1 MVEVRAA
8 VLAPAH
14 AILVPADGVKT
25 RHCDGVLPARL
36 QSRRYPR
43 FFGGP
48 APRLVGS
55 GFFGFLVAAPLLGAV
70 RRPGAP
76 SAVDLRCLAA
86 SMLARSA
93 VSKSRDAAPVRD
105 SWVNVRPE
113 ALASMRAVS
122 VSR

>member
-1 MVEVRAA
+1 M
-8 VLAPAH
+8 PS
-14 AILVPADGVKT
+14 LVPADGVKT
-25 RHCDGVLPARL
+25 RHYDGVLPARL

-48 APRLVGS
+48 APRPVGT
-55 GFFGFLVAAPLLGAV
+55 GFFGFLVTAPLVGAV
-70 RRPGAP
+70 RRPRAP
-76 SAVDLRCLAA
+76 SAVDLRSLAA

-93 VSKSRDAAPVRD
+93 VSRSSDAAPARD
-105 SWVNVRPE
+105 SWLDVRPE